1 MLVITAVLALLV
13 LHAFLL
19 QKPGA
24 DFSILPF
31 IKTSAL
37 CALSLLSPAPLLT
50 ASQGPRRLSRS
61 CQCQRSERCQREPR
75 SKLDVLQLQST
86 SIALHC
92 WTYRLSYESWSA
104 SMYTTP
110 EEKRLFCTLCYMS
123 RTICARNIF
132 MLSLATSVSISQAR

>member
-1 MLVITAVLALLV
+1 MLVIAAVLALLV

-24 DFSILPF
+24 DFSILPL
-31 IKTSAL
+31 IKNFSAL
-37 CALSLLSPAPLLT
+37 RFVTTVQHHKPHVT
-50 ASQGPRRLSRS
+50 SRS
-61 CQCQRSERCQREPR
+61 CQCHRSKRCQKHPR
-75 SKLDVLQLQST
+75 SKLYVLQLQST

-92 WTYRLSYESWSA
+92 WTYRLSYGSWSA
-104 SMYTTP
+104 STYTTP